1 MIGKYTAKVDEKG
14 RLFVP
19 AKLRS
24 ELGETFFVT
33 IGTNA
38 GRRCLTVYPQA
49 GWESLCAR
57 YDALPLSQKSGT
69 TSFLFSNAVE
79 CCPDKQFRFLLSSN
93 LYQYAG
99 IDRDVVIVGRAGQ
112 AAAQSRASHL
122 QIIALVNGVLP
133 VQNGVNG
140 PAECL
145 AGICVQISAGAL
157 NQHPQKPV
165 GALLLKPNVPNLQT
179 HLLGYRSYQLFHHR
193 SGGAC
198 AVIAFCHGTSSFL
211 SRQTRKADLAAHF
224 PFTLHLLNFT

>member
-24 ELGETFFVT
+24 ELGGTFFVT

-112 AAAQSRASHL
+112 AEIWDAKTYAEFEQAMLTPENLLASL
-122 QIIALVNGVLP
+122 EAIGL
-133 VQNGVNG
+133 
-140 PAECL
+140 
-145 AGICVQISAGAL
+145 
-157 NQHPQKPV
+157 
-165 GALLLKPNVPNLQT
+165 
-179 HLLGYRSYQLFHHR
+179 
-193 SGGAC
+193 
-198 AVIAFCHGTSSFL
+198 
-211 SRQTRKADLAAHF
+211 
-224 PFTLHLLNFT
+224 